1 LETPVKIIDFH
12 LENSS
17 IFGNLNIEWLEKYFY
32 VEPYDHKILG
42 DPQSYII
49 DKGGYIFFAEINS
62 KIVGTVALINEKECY
77 ELSKMAVSPK
87 YQGLKIGNKLID
99 YCIEFSKQQGWK
111 KIMLYSNT
119 ILKPAINL
127 YKKVGF
133 KEVKLEPDVH
143 YDRANIKMV
152 LKLS

>member
-1 LETPVKIIDFH
+1 METPVEIIDFH
-12 LENSS
+12 PEKSS

-77 ELSKMAVSPK
+77 ELSKMAVSPE

>member
-1 LETPVKIIDFH
+1 
-12 LENSS
+12 
-17 IFGNLNIEWLEKYFY
+17 
-32 VEPYDHKILG
+32 
-42 DPQSYII
+42 
-49 DKGGYIFFAEINS
+49 
-62 KIVGTVALINEKECY
+62 
-77 ELSKMAVSPK
+77 MAVSPK

-119 ILKPAINL
+119 TLKPAINL

>member
-1 LETPVKIIDFH
+1 LILKFNWKLH
-12 LENSS
+12 
-17 IFGNLNIEWLEKYFY
+17 FY

-77 ELSKMAVSPK
+77 ELSKMAVSPE